1 MRQHATKLEKKNIKR
16 YIMKDIYSLV
26 VTETLQRTVEIEA
39 VNESDALEILERKY
53 KDEEIV
59 LDYQDLVNTEFTNSK
74 YTEKETQILNE
85 IHNYCKLECGEG
97 VNNCVEE
104 NCPLYRI
111 EQIIAN
117 K

>member
-1 MRQHATKLEKKNIKR
+1 MKKFN
-16 YIMKDIYSLV
+16 LV
-26 VTETLQRTVEIEA
+26 ITETLQREVEIEA
-39 VNESDALEILERKY
+39 NSENEALEILDNKY
-53 KDEEIV
+53 YNEEIV
-59 LDYQDLVNTEFTNSK
+59 LNESDLTNTEFTNSK